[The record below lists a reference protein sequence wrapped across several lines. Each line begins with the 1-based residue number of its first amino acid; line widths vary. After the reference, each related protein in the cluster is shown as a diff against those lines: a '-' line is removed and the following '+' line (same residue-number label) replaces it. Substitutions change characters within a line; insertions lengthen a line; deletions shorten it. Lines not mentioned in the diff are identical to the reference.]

1 MEENKMEQQEPVTM
15 ESVRETVMQIVQT
28 MREEWQ
34 TQNAERMKLEN
45 MTDEQKTE
53 YAMSQREKALQE
65 REKKLMQRELK
76 AKAMEKLQE
85 KGLPKELADA
95 LPYESEA
102 ECLNAMDK
110 LEAIFRKAVQQ
121 SVDEKLKGELPHAG
135 TALTTDADNLSD
147 QDYYKSMARNV
158 GPI

>member
-1 MEENKMEQQEPVTM
+1 MEENKMEQQVTM
-15 ESVRETVMQIVQT
+15 ESVRETVQQIVQT

-34 TQNAERMKLEN
+34 QQNSERMKLEG

-85 KGLPKELADA
+85 KGLPKELAEA

-110 LEAIFRKAVQQ
+110 LEEIFRKAVQQ
-121 SVDEKLKGELPHAG
+121 SVDEKLKGKIPNAG
-135 TALTTDADNLSD
+135 PAQTTDAENMSDN
-147 QDYYKSMARNV
+147 DYYARMARNA
-158 GPI
+158 G

>member
-1 MEENKMEQQEPVTM
+1 MEENKMEQQEQVTM
-15 ESVRETVMQIVQT
+15 ESVRETVMQIMQT

-34 TQNAERMKLEN
+34 TQNAERMKLEG
-45 MTDEQKTE
+45 MTEEQKTE

-95 LPYESEA
+95 LPYGSEA

-110 LEAIFRKAVQQ
+110 LETIFRKAVQQ
-121 SVDEKLKGELPHAG
+121 SVDEKLKGKLPNAG
-135 TALTTDADNLSD
+135 VGLTTDTENMSD
-147 QDYYKSMARNV
+147 QDYYKRTV
-158 GPI
+158 G